1 MTQKPRRFV
10 PHKVISLLEEWN
22 VNTLFANISYEVDE
36 LRRDIETCQLAK
48 GKNIHC
54 DFIQDKLIIEPGI
67 LRTNEGKPYTVRG
80 Q

>member
-1 MTQKPRRFV
+1 MTQKPRRLV
-10 PHKVISLLEEWN
+10 PHKVISLLKEWN

-36 LRRDIETCQLAK
+36 LRRDIETCQLAE
-48 GKNIHC
+48 GKSIHC
-54 DFIQDKLIIEPGI
+54 DFIQDKLIIETGI